1 MFYIVAGV
9 STLLLL
15 TVIIGNFK
23 ILYFFV
29 SPLLTSLKNFTTFI
43 VFQAKPSLPPST
55 ARYLAAQQ
63 PSPTPLTYYQSVKRI
78 VTNRNYILLLFTYGI
93 NVGVF
98 YAMSTLLNQV
108 VLQHFPVRNS
118 TITPLIVIIGTKNV

>member
-1 MFYIVAGV
+1 
-9 STLLLL
+9 
-15 TVIIGNFK
+15 
-23 ILYFFV
+23 
-29 SPLLTSLKNFTTFI
+29 
-43 VFQAKPSLPPST
+43 
-55 ARYLAAQQ
+55 
-63 PSPTPLTYYQSVKRI
+63 LTYYQSVKRI

-118 TITPLIVIIGTKNV
+118 TITPLVVIIGSELVKNQKMYNNRFDFPRAKRKIVAE

>member
-1 MFYIVAGV
+1 
-9 STLLLL
+9 
-15 TVIIGNFK
+15 
-23 ILYFFV
+23 
-29 SPLLTSLKNFTTFI
+29 
-43 VFQAKPSLPPST
+43 LPPST

-118 TITPLIVIIGTKNV
+118 TITPLIVIIGSELVKNPKMYNNRFDFPRAKRKIVAE